1 MLILVT
7 PRNKSNK
14 IIFTTLEE
22 QNILNSTIYAYMQ
35 MLNYS
40 TVELIKNYHLLYE
53 LIVILH
59 ESLLYSF
66 TLRDAM
72 TD

>member
-7 PRNKSNK
+7 PRNKFNK

-59 ESLLYSF
+59 ESLLYSC